1 MVDGGTAINSEVPDA
16 NSPRAAGEVLCA
28 LFVDRLA
35 VTGASISVVG
45 EYGQLTIGSSDSI
58 SARVE
63 ELQFE
68 LGEGPHL
75 DALSSGRPVLV
86 PEMSAAQISRWPVFG
101 PAAEQ
106 LGVGALFAFP
116 MAVGAATV
124 GVVDM
129 YRRAPGDL
137 ESHTVSSALSL
148 ASWVATPALRLAAQS
163 ANVETPDAAH
173 LAPEMRREVHQAT
186 GIVLVQLGITATE
199 AFSRLRAHSF
209 SSGQTLEIVAHEV
222 VARRIDFRGMTD

>member
-1 MVDGGTAINSEVPDA
+1 MVDAGTAINSEMPDA
-16 NSPRAAGEVLCA
+16 GSARAAGEGLCT
-28 LFVDRLA
+28 LFVGRLA

-45 EYGQLTIGSSDSI
+45 DYGQLTIGASDSV

-68 LGEGPHL
+68 LGEGPHH
-75 DALSSGRPVLV
+75 DALSSGMPVLV
-86 PEMSAAQISRWPVFG
+86 PEMSAAHISRWPMFG
-101 PAAEQ
+101 PAAMH

-116 MAVGAATV
+116 LAVGAATV

-129 YRRAPGDL
+129 YRRTSGPLDAQ
-137 ESHTVSSALSL
+137 TVSAALSL

-163 ANVETPDAAH
+163 ANVETPDAQH

-186 GIVLVQLGITATE
+186 GIILVQLGITATE
-199 AFSRLRAHSF
+199 ALSRLRANAF
-209 SSGQTLEIVAHEV
+209 SSGQTLEFVAHEV